1 MAKHKVAH
9 NPLQSSPKPA
19 TIHSMNNREM
29 SQLQAEYEAD
39 QFTLCPPSSPNAPLL
54 CHTNSMTYTR
64 SQLITAL
71 HREYE
76 FLCHDD
82 FDPEVDP
89 TPDEYLAMLNSLSDA
104 ELLDETSTDD
114 IYQLDDF
121 LRTWL

>member
-1 MAKHKVAH
+1 MLNTTA
-9 NPLQSSPKPA
+9 
-19 TIHSMNNREM
+19 
-29 SQLQAEYEAD
+29 
-39 QFTLCPPSSPNAPLL
+39 
-54 CHTNSMTYTR
+54 TR

-71 HREYE
+71 HHEYE

-89 TPDEYLAMLNSLSDA
+89 TPAEYLDMLNSLSDA

-114 IYQLDDF
+114 IYHLDDF